1 MLILALALSL
11 SVLAAPPHDASTGV
25 AATSGAATTGGPRAV
40 AANDG
45 FNDGIDR
52 TDPNFVTA
60 SLLVVSPSDEIY
72 SCVGH
77 SGIRLECPT
86 FRLDYCFTYESE
98 SAKDK
103 VIPFIRGK
111 LKMGMFSMPTSEYL
125 KSYAADGRGVVQY
138 RLNLP
143 PEVKQRL
150 WKLLDEQVTKGAE
163 LPYDCLKRGCAQ
175 SIYTLLCEAVK
186 PMAME
191 LPPWTDKYQRTRREF
206 VDLNAVAYPWD
217 RFFLYALIGVEADR
231 SVPCEKKIIVPLDL
245 LEVLQNAKLNGSVI
259 VADEG
264 VELLPTTLITRK
276 TWVTP
281 LMVSIFVAVF
291 SMVNL
296 LLASSCIDVLL
307 LGFQSVAG
315 AFFTYILFVSDF
327 PGSGWNWLIVPFNLL
342 PLVFWKWRQKWALWF
357 AGVLVLW
364 EIGMICWPHRLT
376 DPAYL
381 VLVGAY
387 IIFYLKF
394 TRFGRNVFVRV
405 HHGMATCKGFLQAQT
420 GDNP

>member
-150 WKLLDEQVTKGAE
+150 WKLLDEQVTKG
-163 LPYDCLKRGCAQ
+163 
-175 SIYTLLCEAVK
+175 
-186 PMAME
+186 
-191 LPPWTDKYQRTRREF
+191 